1 MVETHL
7 RIASAADDAARLAAI
22 YGPYVRDTSI
32 SFETEPPTADEMRR
46 RVEEVLERHVWL
58 VACRGGE
65 VVGYA
70 YGSPHRTRAA
80 YRWSVDAA
88 VYLEPS
94 SHRGGI
100 ARRLYGALFA
110 ILAMQRYVNV
120 YAGIT
125 LPNPASVGFHEAM
138 GFAPVGVYRRVG
150 FKQGSWHDVGWW
162 SRALREVPGEPE
174 EPLRLGDLDAAAL
187 RESLRRCVR

>member
-7 RIASAADDAARLAAI
+7 RIASAGDAARLAAI
-22 YGPYVRDTSI
+22 YAPYVRDTSI
-32 SFETEPPTADEMRR
+32 SFETEPPGADEMRR

-58 VACRGGE
+58 VACRGDD

-94 SHRGGI
+94 AHRCGI
-100 ARRLYGALFA
+100 ARHLYGALFA

-138 GFAPVGVYRRVG
+138 GFAPVGVYPRVG
-150 FKQGSWHDVGWW
+150 YKQGSWHDVGWW
-162 SRALREVPGEPE
+162 SRALREVAGEPE
-174 EPLRLGDLDAAAL
+174 EPVRLGDLDAAAVL
-187 RESLRRCVR
+187 ASLALKRD